1 MHSLIIDDRKNKLK
15 LDFKGKVNY
24 LIDPNLHP
32 AFFISLSSFFNLSF
46 LVFSLRHQ
54 IHIQEDRRS
63 QQSPWDQL
71 RISEDRSQQSPWD
84 QLRISEDRSQQSPCD
99 QLQISGDR
107 SQQSPYDQ
115 LQIS

>member
-1 MHSLIIDDRKNKLK
+1 MHSLIIDDRKNKSK
-15 LDFKGKVNY
+15 LEIKGKVNY
-24 LIDPNLHP
+24 LIDPNLQP

-46 LVFSLRHQ
+46 LVLSLRHQ